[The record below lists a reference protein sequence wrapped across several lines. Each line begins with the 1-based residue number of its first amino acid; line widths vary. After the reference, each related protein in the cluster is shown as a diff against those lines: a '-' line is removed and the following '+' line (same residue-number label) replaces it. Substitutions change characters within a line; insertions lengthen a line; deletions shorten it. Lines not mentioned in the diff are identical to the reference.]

1 MPNILDIRRRIRSVI
16 NTRQITKAM
25 KMVSAAKLRRAQ
37 ERALSARPYAQM
49 LTNVLKSLVARA
61 EIYDPETG
69 EPKHPL
75 LAQREEKT
83 ILLIIVTGDKG
94 LAGAF
99 NANILKAGARFLE
112 SKAGKNI
119 DIEAIGRK
127 GRDFLR
133 RRHPAASIQTHS
145 LAEAEELLEEV
156 EPAAG
161 ERTAAVQITGEHV
174 GILGKVQFAQA
185 SALAESVIRRYC
197 RGEIDSVYVVFNE
210 FKSVIA
216 QRLIVEQILP
226 IEQIGEQAVRLVE
239 EMTEEEKKRAKE
251 AAVSAGVGMR
261 GPEHQA
267 AEETSQFGTAQVD
280 YIYEQSPADLFR
292 ALLPKYVSIQIFRA
306 LMESV
311 AAEHAARMTAMDSAT
326 SNATDMIDSLTLIMN
341 RARQAKITK
350 EIIEIVSGAAAM

>member
-1 MPNILDIRRRIRSVI
+1 MANILDIRRRIRSVI

-25 KMVSAAKLRRAQ
+25 KVVSAAKLRRAQ
-37 ERALSARPYAQM
+37 ERALAARPYAQM

-75 LAQREEKT
+75 LAQREEKN
-83 ILLIIVTGDKG
+83 ILLVVVTGDKG

-99 NANILKAGARFLE
+99 NANITKAATRFLE
-112 SKAGKNI
+112 SKPGKNV
-119 DIEAIGRK
+119 DIEAVGRK

-133 RRHPAASIQTHS
+133 RRYPAAKVQTKS
-145 LAEAEELLEEV
+145 LAELVDSIEAEPEV
-156 EPAAG
+156 AERAG
-161 ERTAAVQITGEHV
+161 ATQITGEHV
-174 GILGKVQFAQA
+174 GVLGKVEFAQA
-185 SALAESVIRRYC
+185 AALAGNVIARYC

-216 QRLIVEQILP
+216 QRLIVEQVLP
-226 IEQIGEQAVRLVE
+226 IEQIGEQTVRLVE

-261 GPEHQA
+261 GPEH
-267 AEETSQFGTAQVD
+267 AEEVASQFGTAQVD
-280 YIYEQSPADLFR
+280 YIYEQKPEELFR

-306 LMESV
+306 LLESV

-326 SNATDMIDSLTLIMN
+326 NNATDMIDSLTLAMN